1 MDETTL
7 KYLYDVLHAVEEI
20 ESYFTGKPKLFEA
33 FNKNIMLRRAVERN
47 VEIMGEAMNRVLKA
61 APDIKITNARKIVD
75 TRNYIIHGYDSLSS
89 DILWS
94 IIINHLP
101 LLHQEVTEILQS
113 EDVKV

>member
-1 MDETTL
+1 MDETIQ
-7 KYLYDVLHAVEEI
+7 KYLYDVLGAVEEI
-20 ESYFTGKPKLFEA
+20 NSYFDGKPKMFEE
-33 FNKNIMLRRAVERN
+33 FNNNFMLRRAVERN

-61 APDIKITNARKIVD
+61 TPDIKITNARKIVD

-101 LLHQEVTEILQS
+101 LLETELRKILG
-113 EDVKV
+113 E